1 LVLACRTL
9 RRLTGP
15 VGAAARLYPGED
27 QPIFDSAAFA
37 RVGRAEA
44 LLDATLRAG
53 ASALL
58 PAVLP
63 KGLAAA
69 VRRAER
75 SDVLVAPRLIGRF
88 GERGA

>member
-1 LVLACRTL
+1 M
-9 RRLTGP
+9 
-15 VGAAARLYPGED
+15 
-27 QPIFDSAAFA
+27 
-37 RVGRAEA
+37 GRAEA
-44 LLDATLRAG
+44 LLVATLREG

-58 PAVLP
+58 PTVLP

-75 SDVLVAPRLIGRF
+75 SDVLVAPRVTGRF

>member
-1 LVLACRTL
+1 MLACRTL
-9 RRLTGP
+9 RRFTGP

-27 QPIFDSAAFA
+27 QPIFDSAASA
-37 RVGRAEA
+37 RVGLADA
-44 LLDATLRAG
+44 VLDAVLRAG

-58 PAVLP
+58 TPVLP

-75 SDVLVAPRLIGRF
+75 SDVLVAPRLTGRL